1 MKDRHPDI
9 NRYFSIRQEYHQADA
24 LQNELIHEISVI
36 ESIIGTNFSATEKY
50 IFEEHLVK
58 RRSIKIIA
66 LELNYTYSYTRQ
78 LLLRARDKLSYLL
91 YLHK

>member
-9 NRYFSIRQEYHQADA
+9 NRYFSIRQEYSKADI
-24 LQNELIHEISVI
+24 LQRELIHDLKVI
-36 ESIIGTNFSATEKY
+36 EAIITKNFSETEKY

-58 RRSIKIIA
+58 QRSIKIIA
-66 LELNYTYSYTRQ
+66 QELNYTYSYTRQ

-91 YLHK
+91 YLHN

>member
-9 NRYFSIRQEYHQADA
+9 NRYFSICQEYNKADR
-24 LQNELIHEISVI
+24 LQKELLHDIKDIELIINK
-36 ESIIGTNFSATEKY
+36 NFSVTEKY

-91 YLHK
+91 YLYK